1 MQYLCIFDMDNT
13 LLSPDKSI
21 SPENREALSKLRDL
35 GVGVSIATGR
45 SPFLIGKYVE
55 MLSLTLPVI
64 TCNGGMLVTSDNS
77 TIIRENPIHEAILR
91 PLLLYLLEQK
101 ADFLMYSGHMVY
113 FAPGSS
119 RINLFHDYNKTV
131 PSGKRAP
138 LHEFAFSDLEKTLP
152 DINKIL
158 LYSPRAEQYAY
169 LKGIPGLEVLFS
181 MDKSL
186 DIMQDGSTKGNGVLS
201 LSKYLGIPVENIAV
215 FGDQE
220 NDISMFTCG
229 ALGIAMGNSS
239 DEVKQ
244 KARYITGT
252 NWESGV
258 AQGIYKYVIPY
269 FGLKV

>member
-1 MQYLCIFDMDNT
+1 MKYLCIFDMDNT

-21 SPENREALSKLRDL
+21 SLANMEALGTLRAL

-64 TCNGGMLVTSDNS
+64 TCNGGMLITSDNS
-77 TIIRENPIHEAILR
+77 TIIRENPIHIPILR

-113 FAPGSS
+113 YATGSA
-119 RINLFHDYNKTV
+119 RIKLFHDYNKSV
-131 PSGKRAP
+131 SCGKRAP

-158 LYSPRAEQYAY
+158 LYSPNAEQYSY

-229 ALGIAMGNSS
+229 ALGIAMGNSTE
-239 DEVKQ
+239 EVKQ

-269 FGLKV
+269 FGF